1 MSNDRVG
8 RYITTKL
15 NGHWKNHP
23 GQRDF
28 VHGTY
33 HAAAGTMHGG
43 IGALLAL
50 GGNKNTANF
59 AFDRARKDFI
69 RTHDHWIKGENRNN
83 RTDYNPSPP
92 RRPGC
97 LIF

>member
-33 HAAAGTMHGG
+33 HAAAGTMHAGF
-43 IGALLAL
+43 GALLAF
-50 GGNKNTANF
+50 GGNKM
-59 AFDRARKDFI
+59 
-69 RTHDHWIKGENRNN
+69 
-83 RTDYNPSPP
+83 
-92 RRPGC
+92 
-97 LIF
+97 